1 MRRSILSSE
10 FQTIQLLYAWEE
22 SFCAGDNHRNDWAL
36 QVLCD
41 TEDNIEVPYVHHVP
55 NSAKAFLFIIANG
68 VDITKTD
75 RNGYTILF
83 EDKYDEET
91 YRCIAEEFY
100 RKKLI
105 DKPSKTGMT
114 ALSAHIKRKNL
125 PTARILLSLGA
136 SPYSVAIIERY
147 GNSKLDVVQQAVYGD
162 EADCIRALEL
172 LKEFGLKISKDRKSA
187 LIEYATS
194 LNETSLANY
203 ISSMY

>member
-1 MRRSILSSE
+1 MSSE

-22 SFCAGDNHRNDWAL
+22 SFCAGDNRGNDWAL
-36 QVLCD
+36 QVLRD
-41 TEDNIEVPYVHHVP
+41 TENTIEVPYVHHVP
-55 NSAKAFLFIIANG
+55 NSAEAFLFVIANG

-75 RNGYTILF
+75 SDGETILF

-91 YRCIAEEFY
+91 YRCIAAEFY

-105 DKPSKTGMT
+105 DEPNNIGMT

-125 PTARILLSLGA
+125 LIARILLSFGA
-136 SPYSVAIIERY
+136 SPYSVSIIERY
-147 GNSKLDVVQQAVYGD
+147 GNSKLDVIQQAIYGD

-172 LKEFGLKISKDRKSA
+172 LKEFGLKISKRRKSA
-187 LIEYATS
+187 LIEAAKS
-194 LNETSLANY
+194 LGNLSLANY